1 MLNDAKS
8 KFGCA
13 IGKKNRR
20 LTKSYVSLTIQIPE
34 TMSLVDGNR
43 VHVLLRA
50 SLFQILLKYFV
61 KPRK

>member
-1 MLNDAKS
+1 MLKVAKS
-8 KFGCA
+8 KFGCP

-20 LTKSYVSLTIQIPE
+20 LTKSYTSLKIQIPE
-34 TMSLVDGNR
+34 TMSLVDDNH